1 MRQPVISKNGHSK
14 SDKTFASAWK
24 WLVPGLGI
32 KRWLVLLFFGI
43 TLLALGVAYVL
54 VNFYREQAVPP
65 VFYYITLQFI
75 PRLARAALVGTLG
88 VGAVV
93 LALVQLSRSL
103 LAPFVRPGSEPVV
116 ETVYRHRQRERGPK
130 VVAIGGGT
138 GLSTLLRGLNDFT
151 SNITAIV
158 TVADDGGSS
167 GRLRRELGVLPP
179 GDFRSC
185 IAALADS
192 EALTTQLFQYR
203 FNVGQGLDGH
213 SFGNLFIAAM
223 AAVTGSFESA
233 LAESSRVLAVQGRI
247 VPSTLQDVTLMAD
260 LREEAPGQVSRV
272 AGESS
277 ITKSGGSIER
287 VYLEPGDV
295 RPYPEAI
302 RAILDADL
310 IILGPGSLYTSIMP
324 NLLVRDIAQA
334 VRSSRGIKVY
344 VCNVATQHGE
354 TDHYSAADHVTA
366 IERHAGPGL
375 VNVLLA
381 NDRLNVDF
389 RTTGVPS
396 GVGELVQPSG
406 SQSARLVATDLI
418 DVEHPWR
425 HDSHKLALAVMD
437 VYAQSGGHAGIN

>member
-1 MRQPVISKNGHSK
+1 
-14 SDKTFASAWK
+14 
-24 WLVPGLGI
+24 
-32 KRWLVLLFFGI
+32 
-43 TLLALGVAYVL
+43 
-54 VNFYREQAVPP
+54 
-65 VFYYITLQFI
+65 
-75 PRLARAALVGTLG
+75 
-88 VGAVV
+88 
-93 LALVQLSRSL
+93 
-103 LAPFVRPGSEPVV
+103 
-116 ETVYRHRQRERGPK
+116 
-130 VVAIGGGT
+130 
-138 GLSTLLRGLNDFT
+138 
-151 SNITAIV
+151 
-158 TVADDGGSS
+158 
-167 GRLRRELGVLPP
+167 
-179 GDFRSC
+179 
-185 IAALADS
+185 
-192 EALTTQLFQYR
+192 
-203 FNVGQGLDGH
+203 VGQGLDGH

-295 RPYPEAI
+295 HPYPEAI